1 MQEKPHAQGWRQ
13 HTWALAG
20 ALALGAPVLAMAA
33 GPAAGATVTQPG
45 AAAGSA
51 YQLPSKALQAVVD
64 APRAPLLQ
72 LSPKR
77 DLAAM
82 LQLPALPDI
91 AEVAQPELKLAGL
104 RIHPKT
110 FAASRFSFASKLWL
124 LSVADGGE
132 RQIAGLPSPLSL
144 AT

>member
-1 MQEKPHAQGWRQ
+1 MQAERHAQGWRQ

-20 ALALGAPVLAMAA
+20 ALALSAPVLAVAA
-33 GPAAGATVTQPG
+33 GPAAVQAVT
-45 AAAGSA
+45 AAGSG

-91 AEVAQPELKLAGL
+91 A
-104 RIHPKT
+104 
-110 FAASRFSFASKLWL
+110 
-124 LSVADGGE
+124 
-132 RQIAGLPSPLSL
+132 
-144 AT
+144 